1 MNASSAVPA
10 PELITRGHVLRR
22 AFPII
27 VANATGPLLG
37 LVDTAVIGNLGSVF
51 DLGAIALGSLILS
64 FLYWSFGF
72 LRMGTTGFVAQAA
85 GKRDEVEVRA
95 IFARAL
101 LIAGVLGLSLWAL
114 SRPLVQLSLSLLHGS
129 PHVEQVAA
137 RFLQVRLWAAPAS
150 LAALVVRGTLIGL
163 GYSRDL
169 LLLELFLNGLNL
181 GLDLVFAGLLG
192 WGATGVALG
201 TTLAEWLSFGLAL
214 ALVTYRLRER
224 RTDSGPF
231 WPWERIKRRDQLGKL
246 LGANADI
253 MLRTILLLFGF
264 AWFTDQGARF
274 GDVVLAGNHVL
285 LQFISFGAF
294 FLDGYAFA
302 AEALIGRAI
311 GAGQRAGFDLAVRRS
326 TELALLSALS
336 LSAGLLVGGPW
347 LIELLTDLSEVR
359 AQARHYLPF
368 AALYLLLA
376 VGAFQL
382 DGIFIGATRTRAMRN
397 ASLLSTGVFVG
408 VASWLTRWDG
418 NRGLWLAFIVFVVAR
433 ALALALYY
441 PALRRSIAATQVT
454 GALAPHA

>member
-1 MNASSAVPA
+1 MNDVATVHQSEP
-10 PELITRGHVLRR
+10 ITRSSVLRQ
-22 AFPII
+22 ALPII
-27 VANATGPLLG
+27 VANATAPLLG
-37 LVDTAVIGNLGSVF
+37 LVDTAVIGNLGSVL

-85 GKRDEVEVRA
+85 GKNDETEVRA
-95 IFARAL
+95 IFGRAL
-101 LIAGVLGLSLWAL
+101 LISLVLGLSLWAL
-114 SRPLVQLSLSLLHGS
+114 SRPLVQLALSLLHGS
-129 PHVEQVAA
+129 PDVEQVAA
-137 RFLQVRLWAAPAS
+137 RYLQVRLWGAPAS

-163 GYSRDL
+163 GKSRDL
-169 LLLELFLNGLNL
+169 LLLELLLNGLNL

-201 TTLAEWLSFGLAL
+201 TALAEWLAFFVSIAL
-214 ALVTYRLRER
+214 ATQRLRER
-224 RTDSGPF
+224 RTDTGAF

-253 MLRTILLLFGF
+253 MVRTVLLLFGF

-302 AEALIGRAI
+302 AEALIGRAL
-311 GAGQRAGFDLAVRRS
+311 GAGQRARFDLAVRRS

-336 LSAGLLVGGPW
+336 LAALLLFAGPW
-347 LIELLTDLSEVR
+347 LIALLTDLPEVR
-359 AQARHYLPF
+359 AQARSLLPF

-397 ASLLSTGVFVG
+397 ASLLSTGIFIAA
-408 VASWLTRWDG
+408 ASLLTRWDG
-418 NRGLWLAFIVFVVAR
+418 NRGLWLAFIVFVIAR

-441 PALRRSIAATQVT
+441 PALRRSIGEPALPRV
-454 GALAPHA
+454 LAPQE